1 MVFQNWALFPHLD
14 VADNVAFGIPKELRA
29 GGDLL
34 AETLAMV
41 GLEGLERRRPSELS
55 GGQQQRVAL
64 GRAVAQRPDV
74 LLLDEP
80 FSNLDP
86 SLRARV
92 RAEVRELLASLGTT
106 TVLVTHDREEAL
118 LLGDRVAL
126 LHHGRVVASGDPVEL
141 YRRPPDRWSARFL
154 GEVVMLR
161 GDASGG
167 LVRTVLGELRSSGA
181 TDGPVEVM
189 LRPEQITIRRS
200 DGAVDPIGTV
210 HAPDHGPAGVPATV
224 GDVAFS
230 GPLTDYRVVVAGTE
244 LAATAV
250 GVPVAGPGDRVLA
263 FGPGGEVVTWPARP
277 NQG

>member
-1 MVFQNWALFPHLD
+1 MVFQSWALFPHLD
-14 VADNVAFGIPKELRA
+14 VAANVAFGIPKELRA
-29 GGDLL
+29 DSGLL
-34 AETLAMV
+34 AETLTMV
-41 GLEGLERRRPSELS
+41 GLDGLERRRPSELS

-126 LHHGRVVASGDPVEL
+126 LHGGRVVASGDPVEL

-161 GDASGG
+161 GRASGG
-167 LVRTVLGELRSSGA
+167 LVRTVLGELRSTGVA
-181 TDGPVEVM
+181 DGPVEVM
-189 LRPEQITIRRS
+189 LRPEQIMIRRA
-200 DGAVDPIGTV
+200 GVPPHPVGTAPGVDR
-210 HAPDHGPAGVPATV
+210 DREGVPATV
-224 GDVAFS
+224 GDVAFH
-230 GPLTDYRVVVAGTE
+230 GPLTDYRIAVGETE

-250 GVPVAGPGDRVLA
+250 GVPVAVPGDEVLA
-263 FGPGGEVVTWPARP
+263 FGPPDEVVAWPAGSDP
-277 NQG
+277 T